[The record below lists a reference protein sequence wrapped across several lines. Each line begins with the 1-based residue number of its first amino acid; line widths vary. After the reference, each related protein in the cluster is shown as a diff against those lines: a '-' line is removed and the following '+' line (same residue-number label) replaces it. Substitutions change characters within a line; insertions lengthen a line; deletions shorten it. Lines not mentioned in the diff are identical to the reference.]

1 MSEYQSRTAK
11 EYLSEAIML
20 MDGAN
25 KIAYE
30 RSEGE
35 GEGISFSKGIQLAT
49 ANALVALVIAEIG
62 SQDV

>member
-20 MDGAN
+20 LDGAN

-30 RSEGE
+30 RSE

-49 ANALVALVIAEIG
+49 ANALVALAIAKIG